1 MANTTTG
8 ARALVDALL
17 REGVDH
23 VFGIPGT
30 QNLAVI
36 DALRETPQIRF
47 ILTRHEQGAAFM
59 AYGFARAAGRP
70 GVVTATEGP
79 GVTNL
84 ATGIGAA
91 YRGLVPVISV
101 CGVQESSMRE
111 RDATQD
117 MDQVTF
123 MRPITKWAYSIPN
136 VHKVQESV
144 RRLRGTGNIKGED
157 LAEKQRALLGDHVN
171 ADARTLFFP
180 GCEALSSGGEAVQDG
195 IRVLEHLGFGPVA
208 VLPDA
213 PCSGSPYESA
223 GAMEEFGR
231 HAQRLAERLSH
242 YTLIVSSCPSCV
254 RTLTE
259 RYTAVGAPV
268 RARVA
273 HLVELAAERMPRGAA
288 TTFKAAYHDPCHLGR
303 GLGHYEP
310 PREALRRAGAEVVE
324 WFDRRETSRC
334 SGGGFGLTR
343 TMPDAARA
351 IAERRV
357 SDVPESADVIAT
369 ACPTCTA
376 QLRAVSKKP
385 VVEVATLLAKALGLR
400 P

>member
-1 MANTTTG
+1 MEKDAVSAATTLCTFCPKMCRVACPVAEAT
-8 ARALVDALL
+8 AREDVTPWGLMTVLGQVRDGRLPIDAEIGALVHACSGCGRCEKFCAHENDVPEAMRLA
-17 REGVDH
+17 R
-23 VFGIPGT
+23 
-30 QNLAVI
+30 NLVAE
-36 DALRETPQIRF
+36 A
-47 ILTRHEQGAAFM
+47 GAAPE
-59 AYGFARAAGRP
+59 A
-70 GVVTATEGP
+70 
-79 GVTNL
+79 
-84 ATGIGAA
+84 
-91 YRGLVPVISV
+91 
-101 CGVQESSMRE
+101 
-111 RDATQD
+111 
-117 MDQVTF
+117 
-123 MRPITKWAYSIPN
+123 
-136 VHKVQESV
+136 VQESV

-223 GAMEEFGR
+223 GAVEEFGR